1 MTAKVIDLLD
11 ELKSQKLF
19 ERYPLYFVGGTAL
32 AYYLNHRIS
41 EDIDILGTAPLPYR
55 EIIQMIS
62 TLGGTK
68 IQDANAM
75 SLRLAGLFP
84 EEHMLKFHIG
94 GVKVEFFTASTPQQK
109 EIMHTAMPTSY
120 ENGSLNIL
128 DLPSIAKLKL
138 IALLNRRKSRD
149 LYDFKTI
156 LEKNTLKDEEILLT
170 ASGANKQVD
179 SMARLYAI
187 IEKMHMADDDEMVYL
202 NEKDPSPIHWDEI
215 KKEVLWLLGSKL

>member
-84 EEHMLKFHIG
+84 K
-94 GVKVEFFTASTPQQK
+94 
-109 EIMHTAMPTSY
+109 
-120 ENGSLNIL
+120 NICSN
-128 DLPSIAKLKL
+128 SI
-138 IALLNRRKSRD
+138 S
-149 LYDFKTI
+149 
-156 LEKNTLKDEEILLT
+156 
-170 ASGANKQVD
+170 V
-179 SMARLYAI
+179 
-187 IEKMHMADDDEMVYL
+187 V
-202 NEKDPSPIHWDEI
+202 
-215 KKEVLWLLGSKL
+215 